1 MTWIPIKDALRDGT
15 RYLLKSENPKA
26 RYKIVVGKWNVK
38 FNEWQSDPGA
48 WPMRPDF
55 AMSLND
61 LPPVSRD

>member
-1 MTWIPIKDALRDGT
+1 MTWLPIESAPKDGSRMLLR
-15 RYLLKSENPKA
+15 SANPKA
-26 RYKIVVGKWNVK
+26 RYTIVVGKWNVK

-48 WPMRPDF
+48 WPIHPDF